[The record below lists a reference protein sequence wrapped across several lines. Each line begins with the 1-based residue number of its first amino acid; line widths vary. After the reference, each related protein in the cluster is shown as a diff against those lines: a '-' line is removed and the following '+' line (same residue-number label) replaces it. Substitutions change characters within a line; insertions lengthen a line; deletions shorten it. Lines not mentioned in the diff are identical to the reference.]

1 MLKKKGKDKKKDK
14 DKDIDKDK
22 DNESGCFDGIEA
34 KIFEIILI
42 VGFFLGVAAL
52 VVNLVLTLWCFKHSL
67 YLFITEIGLAGLN
80 VVNIILAVILR
91 IWRSNGSVFKSNL
104 SLSKIITIISL
115 VILIINFLGSAG
127 EDVLFYF
134 LTSYLNLFKD
144 FNFNELGRILQEPDP
159 EPEGDPDDDYEF
171 PEEMYYELILSF
183 MLYGID
189 DSKKEQKRKNF
200 HKIMKKK
207 LTEEQE
213 YSIIIKFNEKKKL
226 FSLLPWITINFN
238 ALIQI
243 LMGIVIFILMNR
255 INIKS
260 DFGFPQSKND
270 KSSNNKMLVNP
281 ESMISGD
288 EVIYNKKHGKRNSK
302 HKSEKE
308 NMNSDQIK
316 IVKMKHKKRR
326 SKKN

>member
-1 MLKKKGKDKKKDK
+1 MPIKKGKDKKKDK
-14 DKDIDKDK
+14 NKNKDS
-22 DNESGCFDGIEA
+22 ESGIEA
-34 KIFEIILI
+34 KSFEIILI
-42 VGFFLGVAAL
+42 IGFFLGEAAL

-67 YLFITEIGLAGLN
+67 FLFITEIGLGGLN
-80 VVNIILAVILR
+80 VVNIILAIILR
-91 IWRSNGSVFKSNL
+91 IWRSDGSVFKSNL
-104 SLSKIITIISL
+104 SSSKTITIISL

-144 FNFNELGRILQEPDP
+144 FNFNELQQEPDP

-171 PEEMYYELILSF
+171 PEEIDYESISDF
-183 MLYGID
+183 MFDPKIE
-189 DSKKEQKRKNF
+189 KKRKNF
-200 HKIMKKK
+200 LKIMKKK

-213 YSIIIKFNEKKKL
+213 NNIIIKFIEKKKL
-226 FSLLPWITINFN
+226 FRLLPWITINFN

-243 LMGIVIFILMNR
+243 LMGIVIFNLMNR

-270 KSSNNKMLVNP
+270 KSSKNKMLYNP
-281 ESMISGD
+281 DSMISGD
-288 EVIYNKKHGKRNSK
+288 EDIYNKKHRKRNSK
-302 HKSEKE
+302 LKTSKE
-308 NMNSDQIK
+308 DMNSEQIK
-316 IVKMKHKKRR
+316 IGKKKHKKRR

>member
-1 MLKKKGKDKKKDK
+1 MPIKKVKDKKKDK
-14 DKDIDKDK
+14 NKNKDS
-22 DNESGCFDGIEA
+22 ESGCFDSIEA
-34 KIFEIILI
+34 KSFEIILI
-42 VGFFLGVAAL
+42 IGFFLGEAAL

-67 YLFITEIGLAGLN
+67 FLFITEIGLGGLN

-91 IWRSNGSVFKSNL
+91 IWRSDGSVFKSNL
-104 SLSKIITIISL
+104 SSSKTITIISL

-144 FNFNELGRILQEPDP
+144 FNFNELQQEPDP

-171 PEEMYYELILSF
+171 PEEIDYESISDF
-183 MLYGID
+183 MFDPKIE
-189 DSKKEQKRKNF
+189 KKRKNF
-200 HKIMKKK
+200 LKIMKKK

-213 YSIIIKFNEKKKL
+213 NNIIIKFIEKKKL
-226 FSLLPWITINFN
+226 FRLLPWITINFN

-243 LMGIVIFILMNR
+243 LMGIVIFNLMNR

-270 KSSNNKMLVNP
+270 KSSKNKMLYNP
-281 ESMISGD
+281 DSMISGD
-288 EVIYNKKHGKRNSK
+288 EDIYNKKHRKRNSK
-302 HKSEKE
+302 LKTSKE
-308 NMNSDQIK
+308 DMNSEQIK
-316 IVKMKHKKRR
+316 IGKKKHKKRR

>member
-1 MLKKKGKDKKKDK
+1 MPKKKGKDKKKDK
-14 DKDIDKDK
+14 DKDK

-144 FNFNELGRILQEPDP
+144 INFNELGRVQEEP
-159 EPEGDPDDDYEF
+159 EPEGDLDGDYK
-171 PEEMYYELILSF
+171 LILS
-183 MLYGID
+183 GID
-189 DSKKEQKRKNF
+189 VPKIEQKRKNF

-270 KSSNNKMLVNP
+270 KSSNNKMLDNP

-288 EVIYNKKHGKRNSK
+288 GEIYNKKHGKRNSK

-308 NMNSDQIK
+308 DMNSDQIK
-316 IVKMKHKKRR
+316 IGKKKHKKRR

>member
-1 MLKKKGKDKKKDK
+1 MPKKKGKDKKKDK
-14 DKDIDKDK
+14 DKDK

-104 SLSKIITIISL
+104 SSSKIITIISL

-134 LTSYLNLFKD
+134 LTSYFNLFKD
-144 FNFNELGRILQEPDP
+144 INFNELRRVQQEPDP
-159 EPEGDPDDDYEF
+159 EPEGDPNDDYEF
-171 PEEMYYELILSF
+171 PEEIDYELILRF
-183 MLYGID
+183 MLYVID

-213 YSIIIKFNEKKKL
+213 YSIIVKFIEKKKL

-270 KSSNNKMLVNP
+270 KSSNNKMLDNP

-288 EVIYNKKHGKRNSK
+288 EEIDNKKHGKRNSK

-308 NMNSDQIK
+308 DMNSDQIK
-316 IVKMKHKKRR
+316 IGKKKHKKRR

>member
-1 MLKKKGKDKKKDK
+1 MPKKKGKDKKKDK
-14 DKDIDKDK
+14 DKDKDK

-104 SLSKIITIISL
+104 SSSKIITIISL

-144 FNFNELGRILQEPDP
+144 INFNELRRVQQEPDP
-159 EPEGDPDDDYEF
+159 DSEGDPDDDYEF
-171 PEEMYYELILSF
+171 SEEIYYELILSF
-183 MLYGID
+183 MLYYRID

-213 YSIIIKFNEKKKL
+213 YSIIVKFIEKKKL

-270 KSSNNKMLVNP
+270 KSSNNKMLDNP

-288 EVIYNKKHGKRNSK
+288 EEIYNKKHGKRNSK
-302 HKSEKE
+302 HKSKKE
-308 NMNSDQIK
+308 DMNSDQIK
-316 IVKMKHKKRR
+316 IGKKKHKKRR

>member
-1 MLKKKGKDKKKDK
+1 MPKKKGKDEKKDK
-14 DKDIDKDK
+14 DKDKDK

-52 VVNLVLTLWCFKHSL
+52 VVNLVLTLWCFKNSL
-67 YLFITEIGLAGLN
+67 YLFISEIGLAGLN

-144 FNFNELGRILQEPDP
+144 INFNELGRILQDP
-159 EPEGDPDDDYEF
+159 EPEGDPDVDYEF
-171 PEEMYYELILSF
+171 PKEIYYELILRF
-183 MLYGID
+183 MLDGID

-213 YSIIIKFNEKKKL
+213 YSIIIKFIEKKKL

-270 KSSNNKMLVNP
+270 KSSNNKMLDNP

-288 EVIYNKKHGKRNSK
+288 EEIDNKKHGKRNSK

-308 NMNSDQIK
+308 DMNSDQIK
-316 IVKMKHKKRR
+316 IGKKKHKKRR

>member
-1 MLKKKGKDKKKDK
+1 MPKKKGKDKKKDK
-14 DKDIDKDK
+14 DKDK

-80 VVNIILAVILR
+80 VVNIILAIILR

-104 SLSKIITIISL
+104 SSSKIITIISL

-144 FNFNELGRILQEPDP
+144 INFNELRRVQEEPDP
-159 EPEGDPDDDYEF
+159 EPEGDPDDGYEF
-171 PEEMYYELILSF
+171 PEEIYYELILS
-183 MLYGID
+183 GID
-189 DSKKEQKRKNF
+189 DPKIEQKRKNF

-213 YSIIIKFNEKKKL
+213 YSIIVKFIEKKKL

-270 KSSNNKMLVNP
+270 KSSNNKMLDNP

-288 EVIYNKKHGKRNSK
+288 GEIYNKKHGKRNSK

-308 NMNSDQIK
+308 DMNSDQIK
-316 IVKMKHKKRR
+316 IGKKKHKKRR

>member
-1 MLKKKGKDKKKDK
+1 MPKKKGKDKKKDK
-14 DKDIDKDK
+14 DKDK

-144 FNFNELGRILQEPDP
+144 INFNELRRVQQEPDP
-159 EPEGDPDDDYEF
+159 DSEGDPDDDYEF
-171 PEEMYYELILSF
+171 SEEIYYELILSF
-183 MLYGID
+183 MLYYRID

-213 YSIIIKFNEKKKL
+213 YNIIIKFIEKKKL

-270 KSSNNKMLVNP
+270 KSSNNKMLDNP

-288 EVIYNKKHGKRNSK
+288 GEIYNKKHGKRNSK

-308 NMNSDQIK
+308 DMNSDQIK
-316 IVKMKHKKRR
+316 IVGKKKHKKRR

>member
-1 MLKKKGKDKKKDK
+1 MPIKKGKDKKKDK
-14 DKDIDKDK
+14 NKNKDS
-22 DNESGCFDGIEA
+22 ESGCFDSIEA
-34 KIFEIILI
+34 KSFEIILI
-42 VGFFLGVAAL
+42 IGFFLGVAAL

-67 YLFITEIGLAGLN
+67 FLFITEIGLGGLN
-80 VVNIILAVILR
+80 VVNIILAIILR
-91 IWRSNGSVFKSNL
+91 IWRSDGSVFKSNL
-104 SLSKIITIISL
+104 SSSKTITIISL

-144 FNFNELGRILQEPDP
+144 FNFNELQQEPDP

-171 PEEMYYELILSF
+171 PEEIDYESISDF
-183 MLYGID
+183 MFDPKIE
-189 DSKKEQKRKNF
+189 KKRKNF
-200 HKIMKKK
+200 LKIMKKK

-213 YSIIIKFNEKKKL
+213 NNIIIKFIEKKKL
-226 FSLLPWITINFN
+226 FRLLPWITINFN

-243 LMGIVIFILMNR
+243 LMGIVIFNLMNR

-270 KSSNNKMLVNP
+270 KSSKNKMLYNP
-281 ESMISGD
+281 DSMISGD
-288 EVIYNKKHGKRNSK
+288 EDIYNKKHRKRNSK
-302 HKSEKE
+302 LKTSKE
-308 NMNSDQIK
+308 DMNSEQIK
-316 IVKMKHKKRR
+316 IGKKKHKKRR

>member
-1 MLKKKGKDKKKDK
+1 MPKKKGKDKKKDK
-14 DKDIDKDK
+14 DKDKDK

-104 SLSKIITIISL
+104 SSSKIITIISL

-144 FNFNELGRILQEPDP
+144 INFNELRRVQQEPDP
-159 EPEGDPDDDYEF
+159 DSEGDPDDDYEF
-171 PEEMYYELILSF
+171 SEEIYYELILSF
-183 MLYGID
+183 MLYYRID

-207 LTEEQE
+207 MTNHPT
-213 YSIIIKFNEKKKL
+213 IKC
-226 FSLLPWITINFN
+226 
-238 ALIQI
+238 
-243 LMGIVIFILMNR
+243 
-255 INIKS
+255 
-260 DFGFPQSKND
+260 
-270 KSSNNKMLVNP
+270 
-281 ESMISGD
+281 
-288 EVIYNKKHGKRNSK
+288 
-302 HKSEKE
+302 
-308 NMNSDQIK
+308 
-316 IVKMKHKKRR
+316 
-326 SKKN
+326 

>member
-1 MLKKKGKDKKKDK
+1 MPIKKGKDKKKDK
-14 DKDIDKDK
+14 NKNKDS
-22 DNESGCFDGIEA
+22 ESGCFDSIEA
-34 KIFEIILI
+34 KSFEIILI
-42 VGFFLGVAAL
+42 IGFFLGVAAL

-67 YLFITEIGLAGLN
+67 FLFITEIGLGGLN
-80 VVNIILAVILR
+80 VVNIILAIILR
-91 IWRSNGSVFKSNL
+91 IWRNDGSVFKSNL
-104 SLSKIITIISL
+104 SSSKTITIISL

-144 FNFNELGRILQEPDP
+144 INFNELRRVQQEPDP
-159 EPEGDPDDDYEF
+159 DSEGDPDDDYEF
-171 PEEMYYELILSF
+171 SEEIYYELILSF
-183 MLYGID
+183 MLYYRID

-213 YSIIIKFNEKKKL
+213 YNIIIKFIEKKKL

-260 DFGFPQSKND
+260 DFGFPQSKKD
-270 KSSNNKMLVNP
+270 KSSKNKMLYNP
-281 ESMISGD
+281 DSMISGD
-288 EVIYNKKHGKRNSK
+288 EDIYNKKHRKRNSK
-302 HKSEKE
+302 LKTSKE
-308 NMNSDQIK
+308 DMNSEQIK
-316 IVKMKHKKRR
+316 IGKKKHKKRR

>member
-1 MLKKKGKDKKKDK
+1 MPIKKGKDKKKDK
-14 DKDIDKDK
+14 NKNKDS
-22 DNESGCFDGIEA
+22 ESGCFDSIEA
-34 KIFEIILI
+34 KSFEIILI
-42 VGFFLGVAAL
+42 IGFFLGVAAL

-67 YLFITEIGLAGLN
+67 FLFITEIGLGGLN
-80 VVNIILAVILR
+80 VVNIILAIILR
-91 IWRSNGSVFKSNL
+91 IWRSDGSVFKSNL
-104 SLSKIITIISL
+104 SSSKTITIISL

-144 FNFNELGRILQEPDP
+144 FNFNELQQEPDQ

-171 PEEMYYELILSF
+171 PEEIYYELILSF
-183 MLYGID
+183 MLYEID
-189 DSKKEQKRKNF
+189 DSKKEKKRKNF

-213 YSIIIKFNEKKKL
+213 YNIIIKFIEKKKL
-226 FSLLPWITINFN
+226 FRLLPWITINFN

-243 LMGIVIFILMNR
+243 LMGIVIFNLMNR

-270 KSSNNKMLVNP
+270 KSSKNKMLYNP
-281 ESMISGD
+281 DSMISGD
-288 EVIYNKKHGKRNSK
+288 EDIYNKKHRKRNSK
-302 HKSEKE
+302 LKTSKE
-308 NMNSDQIK
+308 DMNSEQIK
-316 IVKMKHKKRR
+316 IGKKKHKKRR

>member
-1 MLKKKGKDKKKDK
+1 MPKKKGKDKKKDK
-14 DKDIDKDK
+14 DKDK

-104 SLSKIITIISL
+104 SSSKIITIISL

-144 FNFNELGRILQEPDP
+144 INFNELRRVQQEPDP
-159 EPEGDPDDDYEF
+159 DSEGDPDDDYEF
-171 PEEMYYELILSF
+171 SEEIYYELILSF
-183 MLYGID
+183 MLYYRID

-213 YSIIIKFNEKKKL
+213 YSIIVKFIEKKKL

-270 KSSNNKMLVNP
+270 KSSNNKMLDNP

-288 EVIYNKKHGKRNSK
+288 EEIDNKKHGKRNSK

-308 NMNSDQIK
+308 DMNSDQIK
-316 IVKMKHKKRR
+316 IVGKKKHKKRR

>member
-1 MLKKKGKDKKKDK
+1 MPIKKGKDKKKDK
-14 DKDIDKDK
+14 NKNKDS
-22 DNESGCFDGIEA
+22 ESGCFDSIEA
-34 KIFEIILI
+34 KSFEIILI
-42 VGFFLGVAAL
+42 IGFFLGEAAL

-104 SLSKIITIISL
+104 SSSKIITIISL

-144 FNFNELGRILQEPDP
+144 INFNELRRVQQEPDP
-159 EPEGDPDDDYEF
+159 ESEGDLDDDFEF
-171 PEEMYYELILSF
+171 PEEIYYELILSF

-213 YSIIIKFNEKKKL
+213 YSIIIKFIEKKKL

-243 LMGIVIFILMNR
+243 LMGIVIFNLMNR

-270 KSSNNKMLVNP
+270 KSSNNKMLDNP

-288 EVIYNKKHGKRNSK
+288 GEIYNKKHGKRNSK
-302 HKSEKE
+302 HKSKKE
-308 NMNSDQIK
+308 DMNSEQIK
-316 IVKMKHKKRR
+316 IGKKKHKKRR

>member
-1 MLKKKGKDKKKDK
+1 MPIKKGKDKKKDK
-14 DKDIDKDK
+14 NKNKDS
-22 DNESGCFDGIEA
+22 ESGCFDSIEA
-34 KIFEIILI
+34 KSFEIILI
-42 VGFFLGVAAL
+42 IGFFLGEAAL

-67 YLFITEIGLAGLN
+67 FLFITEIGLGGLN
-80 VVNIILAVILR
+80 VVNIILAIILR
-91 IWRSNGSVFKSNL
+91 IWRSDGSVFKSNL
-104 SLSKIITIISL
+104 SSSKTITIISL

-144 FNFNELGRILQEPDP
+144 FNFNELQQEPDP

-171 PEEMYYELILSF
+171 SEEIYYELNLGF
-183 MLYGID
+183 MFDPKIE
-189 DSKKEQKRKNF
+189 KKRKNF
-200 HKIMKKK
+200 LKIMKKK

-213 YSIIIKFNEKKKL
+213 NNIIIKFIEKKKL
-226 FSLLPWITINFN
+226 FRLLPWITINFN

-243 LMGIVIFILMNR
+243 LMGIVIFNLMNR

-270 KSSNNKMLVNP
+270 KSSKNKMLYNP
-281 ESMISGD
+281 DSMISGD
-288 EVIYNKKHGKRNSK
+288 EDIYNKKHRKRNSK
-302 HKSEKE
+302 LKTSKE
-308 NMNSDQIK
+308 DMNSEQIK
-316 IVKMKHKKRR
+316 IGKKKHKKRR

>member
-1 MLKKKGKDKKKDK
+1 MPKKKGKDKKKDK
-14 DKDIDKDK
+14 DKDK

-127 EDVLFYF
+127 EDITIISLVILIINFLGSAGEDVLFYF

-144 FNFNELGRILQEPDP
+144 INFNELRRVQEEPDP
-159 EPEGDPDDDYEF
+159 EPEGDPDDGYEF
-171 PEEMYYELILSF
+171 PEEIYYELILS
-183 MLYGID
+183 GID
-189 DSKKEQKRKNF
+189 DPKIEQKRKNF

-207 LTEEQE
+207 LTEEQ
-213 YSIIIKFNEKKKL
+213 
-226 FSLLPWITINFN
+226 
-238 ALIQI
+238 
-243 LMGIVIFILMNR
+243 
-255 INIKS
+255 
-260 DFGFPQSKND
+260 D
-270 KSSNNKMLVNP
+270 K
-281 ESMISGD
+281 
-288 EVIYNKKHGKRNSK
+288 IY
-302 HKSEKE
+302 
-308 NMNSDQIK
+308 
-316 IVKMKHKKRR
+316 
-326 SKKN
+326 

>member
-1 MLKKKGKDKKKDK
+1 MPIKKGKDKKKDK
-14 DKDIDKDK
+14 NKNKDS
-22 DNESGCFDGIEA
+22 ESGCFDSIEA
-34 KIFEIILI
+34 KSFEIILI
-42 VGFFLGVAAL
+42 IGFFLGEAAL

-67 YLFITEIGLAGLN
+67 FLFITEIGLGGLN
-80 VVNIILAVILR
+80 VVNIILAIILR
-91 IWRSNGSVFKSNL
+91 IWRSDGSVFKSNL
-104 SLSKIITIISL
+104 SSSKTITIISL

-144 FNFNELGRILQEPDP
+144 FNFNELQQEPDQ

-171 PEEMYYELILSF
+171 PEEIYYELILSF
-183 MLYGID
+183 MLYEID
-189 DSKKEQKRKNF
+189 DSKIEKKRKNF

-213 YSIIIKFNEKKKL
+213 YNIIIKFIEKKKL
-226 FSLLPWITINFN
+226 FRLLPWITINFN

-243 LMGIVIFILMNR
+243 LMGIVIFNLMNR

-270 KSSNNKMLVNP
+270 KSSKNKMLYNP
-281 ESMISGD
+281 DSMISGD
-288 EVIYNKKHGKRNSK
+288 EDIYNKKHRKRNSK
-302 HKSEKE
+302 LKTSKE
-308 NMNSDQIK
+308 DMNSEQIK
-316 IVKMKHKKRR
+316 IGKKKHKKRR

>member
-1 MLKKKGKDKKKDK
+1 MPKKKGKDKKKDK
-14 DKDIDKDK
+14 DKDK

-104 SLSKIITIISL
+104 SSSKIITIISL

-144 FNFNELGRILQEPDP
+144 FNFNELQQEPDQ

-171 PEEMYYELILSF
+171 SEEIYYELILS
-183 MLYGID
+183 GID
-189 DSKKEQKRKNF
+189 DPKIEQKRKNF

-213 YSIIIKFNEKKKL
+213 NNIIIKFIEKKKL
-226 FSLLPWITINFN
+226 FRLLPWITINFN

-270 KSSNNKMLVNP
+270 KSSKNKMLYNP
-281 ESMISGD
+281 DSMISGD
-288 EVIYNKKHGKRNSK
+288 EDIYNKKHRKRNSK
-302 HKSEKE
+302 LKTSKE
-308 NMNSDQIK
+308 DMNSEQIK
-316 IVKMKHKKRR
+316 IGKKKHKKRR

>member
-1 MLKKKGKDKKKDK
+1 MPIKKGKDKKKDK
-14 DKDIDKDK
+14 NKNKDS
-22 DNESGCFDGIEA
+22 ESGCFDSIEA
-34 KIFEIILI
+34 KSFEIILI
-42 VGFFLGVAAL
+42 IGFFLGESAL

-67 YLFITEIGLAGLN
+67 FLFITEIGLGGLN

-91 IWRSNGSVFKSNL
+91 IWRSDGSVFKSNL
-104 SLSKIITIISL
+104 SSSKTITIISL

-144 FNFNELGRILQEPDP
+144 FNFNELQQEPDQ

-171 PEEMYYELILSF
+171 PEEIDYELNLGF
-183 MLYGID
+183 MFDPKIE
-189 DSKKEQKRKNF
+189 KKRKNF

-213 YSIIIKFNEKKKL
+213 YNIIIKFIEKKKL
-226 FSLLPWITINFN
+226 FRLLPWITINFN

-243 LMGIVIFILMNR
+243 LMGIVIFNLMNR

-270 KSSNNKMLVNP
+270 KSSKNKMLYNP
-281 ESMISGD
+281 DSMISGD
-288 EVIYNKKHGKRNSK
+288 EDIYNKKHRKRNSK

-308 NMNSDQIK
+308 DMNSDQIK
-316 IVKMKHKKRR
+316 IGKKKHKKRR

>member
-1 MLKKKGKDKKKDK
+1 MPKKKGKDKKKDK
-14 DKDIDKDK
+14 DKDK

-104 SLSKIITIISL
+104 SSSKIITIISL
-115 VILIINFLGSAG
+115 VILIMNFLGSAG

-159 EPEGDPDDDYEF
+159 EPEGEPDDDYEF
-171 PEEMYYELILSF
+171 PEEIYYELILSF
-183 MLYGID
+183 MLDGID

-213 YSIIIKFNEKKKL
+213 YSIIIKFIEKKKL

-270 KSSNNKMLVNP
+270 KSSNNKMIDNP

-308 NMNSDQIK
+308 DMNSDQIK
-316 IVKMKHKKRR
+316 IVKKKHKKRS

>member
-1 MLKKKGKDKKKDK
+1 MPIKKVKDKKKDK
-14 DKDIDKDK
+14 NKNKDS
-22 DNESGCFDGIEA
+22 ESGCFDSIEA
-34 KIFEIILI
+34 KSFEIILI
-42 VGFFLGVAAL
+42 IGFFLGVAAL

-67 YLFITEIGLAGLN
+67 FLFITEIGLGGLN
-80 VVNIILAVILR
+80 VVNIILAIILR
-91 IWRSNGSVFKSNL
+91 IWRSDGSVFKSNL
-104 SLSKIITIISL
+104 SSSKTITIISL

-144 FNFNELGRILQEPDP
+144 FNFNELQQEPDQ

-171 PEEMYYELILSF
+171 PEEIDYELNLGF
-183 MLYGID
+183 MFDPKIE
-189 DSKKEQKRKNF
+189 KKRKNF

-213 YSIIIKFNEKKKL
+213 NNIIIKFIEKKKL
-226 FSLLPWITINFN
+226 FRLLPWITINFN

-243 LMGIVIFILMNR
+243 LMGIVIFNLMNR

-270 KSSNNKMLVNP
+270 KSSKNKMLYNP
-281 ESMISGD
+281 DSMISGD
-288 EVIYNKKHGKRNSK
+288 EDIYNKKHRKRNSK
-302 HKSEKE
+302 LKTSKE
-308 NMNSDQIK
+308 DMNSEQIK
-316 IVKMKHKKRR
+316 IGKKKHKKRR

>member
-1 MLKKKGKDKKKDK
+1 MPIKKGKDKKKDK
-14 DKDIDKDK
+14 NKNKDS
-22 DNESGCFDGIEA
+22 ESGCFDSIEA
-34 KIFEIILI
+34 KSFEIILI
-42 VGFFLGVAAL
+42 IGFFLGVAAL

-67 YLFITEIGLAGLN
+67 FLFITEIGLGGLN
-80 VVNIILAVILR
+80 VVNIILAIILR
-91 IWRSNGSVFKSNL
+91 IWRSDGSVFKSNL
-104 SLSKIITIISL
+104 SSSKTITIISL

-144 FNFNELGRILQEPDP
+144 FNFNELRRVQQEPDP

-171 PEEMYYELILSF
+171 PEEIDYESISDF
-183 MLYGID
+183 MFDPKIE
-189 DSKKEQKRKNF
+189 KKRKNF

-213 YSIIIKFNEKKKL
+213 NNIIIKFIEKKKL
-226 FSLLPWITINFN
+226 FRLLPWITINFN

-243 LMGIVIFILMNR
+243 LMGIVILILMNR

-260 DFGFPQSKND
+260 NLGFPQSKND
-270 KSSNNKMLVNP
+270 KSSKNKMLYNP
-281 ESMISGD
+281 DSMISGD
-288 EVIYNKKHGKRNSK
+288 EDIYNKKHRKRNSK
-302 HKSEKE
+302 LKTSKE
-308 NMNSDQIK
+308 DMNSEQIK
-316 IVKMKHKKRR
+316 IGKKKHKKRR

>member
-1 MLKKKGKDKKKDK
+1 MPIKKGKDKKKVKNKNK
-14 DKDIDKDK
+14 DS
-22 DNESGCFDGIEA
+22 ESGCFDSIEA
-34 KIFEIILI
+34 KSFEIILI
-42 VGFFLGVAAL
+42 IGFFLGEAAL

-144 FNFNELGRILQEPDP
+144 FNFNELRRVQQEP
-159 EPEGDPDDDYEF
+159 ESEGDPDDGYEF
-171 PEEMYYELILSF
+171 PEEIDYELILSF
-183 MLYGID
+183 MLYLID

-213 YSIIIKFNEKKKL
+213 YNIIIKFIEKKKL

-270 KSSNNKMLVNP
+270 KSSNNKMLDNP

-288 EVIYNKKHGKRNSK
+288 GEIYNKKHGKRNSK

-308 NMNSDQIK
+308 DMNSDQIK
-316 IVKMKHKKRR
+316 IGKKKHKKRR

>member
-1 MLKKKGKDKKKDK
+1 MPIKKGKDKKKDK
-14 DKDIDKDK
+14 NKNKDS
-22 DNESGCFDGIEA
+22 ESGCFDSIEA
-34 KIFEIILI
+34 KSFEIILI
-42 VGFFLGVAAL
+42 IGFFLGEAAL

-67 YLFITEIGLAGLN
+67 FLFITEIGLGGLN

-91 IWRSNGSVFKSNL
+91 IWRSDGSVFKSNL
-104 SLSKIITIISL
+104 SSSKTITIISL

-144 FNFNELGRILQEPDP
+144 FNFNELQQEPDP

-171 PEEMYYELILSF
+171 PEEIDYESISDF
-183 MLYGID
+183 MFDPKIE
-189 DSKKEQKRKNF
+189 KKRKNF
-200 HKIMKKK
+200 LKIMKKK

-213 YSIIIKFNEKKKL
+213 NNIIIKFIEKKKL
-226 FSLLPWITINFN
+226 FRLLPWITINFN

-243 LMGIVIFILMNR
+243 LMGIVIFNLMNR

-270 KSSNNKMLVNP
+270 KSSKNKMLYNP
-281 ESMISGD
+281 DSMISGD
-288 EVIYNKKHGKRNSK
+288 EDIYNKKHRKRNSK
-302 HKSEKE
+302 LKTSKE
-308 NMNSDQIK
+308 DMNSEQIK
-316 IVKMKHKKRR
+316 IGKKKHKKRR

>member
-1 MLKKKGKDKKKDK
+1 MPIKKGKDKKKDK
-14 DKDIDKDK
+14 NKNKDS
-22 DNESGCFDGIEA
+22 ESGCFDSIEA
-34 KIFEIILI
+34 KSFEIILI
-42 VGFFLGVAAL
+42 IGFFLGVAAL

-67 YLFITEIGLAGLN
+67 FLFITEIGLGGLN
-80 VVNIILAVILR
+80 VVNIILAIILR
-91 IWRSNGSVFKSNL
+91 IWRSDGSVFKSNL
-104 SLSKIITIISL
+104 SSSKTITIISL

-144 FNFNELGRILQEPDP
+144 FNFNELQQEPDQ

-171 PEEMYYELILSF
+171 PEEIDYEFILGF
-183 MLYGID
+183 MLYGIE
-189 DSKKEQKRKNF
+189 DSKKEKKRKNF

-213 YSIIIKFNEKKKL
+213 YNIIIKFIEKKKL
-226 FSLLPWITINFN
+226 FRLLPWITINFN

-243 LMGIVIFILMNR
+243 LMGIVIFNLMNR

-270 KSSNNKMLVNP
+270 KSSKNKMLYNP
-281 ESMISGD
+281 DSMISGD
-288 EVIYNKKHGKRNSK
+288 EDIYNKKHRKRNSK
-302 HKSEKE
+302 HKSKKE
-308 NMNSDQIK
+308 DMNSEQIK
-316 IVKMKHKKRR
+316 IGKKKHKKRR

>member
-1 MLKKKGKDKKKDK
+1 MPIKKGKDKKKDK
-14 DKDIDKDK
+14 DKDK

-144 FNFNELGRILQEPDP
+144 FNFNELGRILQEP
-159 EPEGDPDDDYEF
+159 ESEGDPDDDYEF
-171 PEEMYYELILSF
+171 SEEIYYELILSF
-183 MLYGID
+183 MLYYRID

-213 YSIIIKFNEKKKL
+213 YSIIIKFIEKKKL

-270 KSSNNKMLVNP
+270 KSSNNKMLDNP

-288 EVIYNKKHGKRNSK
+288 EEIDNKKHGKRNSK

-308 NMNSDQIK
+308 DMNSDQIK
-316 IVKMKHKKRR
+316 IGKKKHKKRR

>member
-1 MLKKKGKDKKKDK
+1 MPKKKGKDKKKDK
-14 DKDIDKDK
+14 DKDKDK

-104 SLSKIITIISL
+104 SSSKIITIISL

-144 FNFNELGRILQEPDP
+144 INFNELRRVQQEPDP
-159 EPEGDPDDDYEF
+159 DSEGDPDDDYEF
-171 PEEMYYELILSF
+171 SEEIYYELILSF
-183 MLYGID
+183 MLYYRID

-213 YSIIIKFNEKKKL
+213 YSIIIKFIEKKKL

-270 KSSNNKMLVNP
+270 KSSNNKMLDNP

-288 EVIYNKKHGKRNSK
+288 GEIYNKKHGKRNSK

-308 NMNSDQIK
+308 DMNSDQIK
-316 IVKMKHKKRR
+316 IGKKKHKKRR

>member
-1 MLKKKGKDKKKDK
+1 MPIKKGKDKKKDNNKNK
-14 DKDIDKDK
+14 DS
-22 DNESGCFDGIEA
+22 ESGCFDSIEA
-34 KIFEIILI
+34 KSFEIILI
-42 VGFFLGVAAL
+42 IGFFLGVAAL

-104 SLSKIITIISL
+104 SSSKIITIISL

-144 FNFNELGRILQEPDP
+144 INFNELGRVQQDP
-159 EPEGDPDDDYEF
+159 EPEGDPDVD
-171 PEEMYYELILSF
+171 YELILS
-183 MLYGID
+183 GIA
-189 DSKKEQKRKNF
+189 KKEQKRKNF

-213 YSIIIKFNEKKKL
+213 YSIIVKFIEKKKL

-270 KSSNNKMLVNP
+270 KSSNNKMLDNP

-288 EVIYNKKHGKRNSK
+288 EEIDNKKHGKRNSK

-308 NMNSDQIK
+308 DMNSDQIK
-316 IVKMKHKKRR
+316 IGKKKHKKRR

>member
-1 MLKKKGKDKKKDK
+1 MPKKKGKDEKKDK
-14 DKDIDKDK
+14 DKDKDK

-104 SLSKIITIISL
+104 SSSKIITIISL

-144 FNFNELGRILQEPDP
+144 FNFNELGRIQQEL
-159 EPEGDPDDDYEF
+159 EPEGAPDDDYEF
-171 PEEMYYELILSF
+171 PEEIYYELILIF
-183 MLYGID
+183 MLD

-213 YSIIIKFNEKKKL
+213 YSIIVKFIEKKKL

-270 KSSNNKMLVNP
+270 KSSNNKMLDNP

-288 EVIYNKKHGKRNSK
+288 EEIDNKKHGKRNSK

-308 NMNSDQIK
+308 DMNSDQIK
-316 IVKMKHKKRR
+316 IGKKKHKKRR

>member
-1 MLKKKGKDKKKDK
+1 MPKKKGKDKDK

-22 DNESGCFDGIEA
+22 DNESGCFDDIEA

-104 SLSKIITIISL
+104 SSSKIITIISL

-144 FNFNELGRILQEPDP
+144 INFNELGRVQEEPDP
-159 EPEGDPDDDYEF
+159 EPEGDLDGDYEF
-171 PEEMYYELILSF
+171 PEEIYYELILS
-183 MLYGID
+183 GID
-189 DSKKEQKRKNF
+189 DPKIEQKRKNF

-213 YSIIIKFNEKKKL
+213 YSIIVKFIEKKKL

-270 KSSNNKMLVNP
+270 KSSNNKMLDNP

-288 EVIYNKKHGKRNSK
+288 EEIDNKKHGKRNSK

-308 NMNSDQIK
+308 DMNSDQIK
-316 IVKMKHKKRR
+316 IGKKKHKKRR

>member
-1 MLKKKGKDKKKDK
+1 MPKKKGKDKKKDK
-14 DKDIDKDK
+14 DKDKDK

-104 SLSKIITIISL
+104 SSSKIITIISL

-144 FNFNELGRILQEPDP
+144 INFNELRRVQQEPDP
-159 EPEGDPDDDYEF
+159 DSEGDPDDDYEF
-171 PEEMYYELILSF
+171 SEEIYYELILSF
-183 MLYGID
+183 MLYYRID

-213 YSIIIKFNEKKKL
+213 YNIIIKFIEKKKL

-270 KSSNNKMLVNP
+270 KSSNNKMLDNP

-288 EVIYNKKHGKRNSK
+288 GEIYNKKHGKRNSK

-308 NMNSDQIK
+308 DMNSDQIK
-316 IVKMKHKKRR
+316 IGKKKHKKRR

>member
-1 MLKKKGKDKKKDK
+1 MPKKKGKDKKKDK
-14 DKDIDKDK
+14 DKDK

-144 FNFNELGRILQEPDP
+144 FNFNELGRILQEP
-159 EPEGDPDDDYEF
+159 ESEGDPDDDYEF
-171 PEEMYYELILSF
+171 SEEIYYELILSF
-183 MLYGID
+183 MLYYRID

-213 YSIIIKFNEKKKL
+213 YNIIIKFIEKKKL

-270 KSSNNKMLVNP
+270 KSSNNKMLDNP

-288 EVIYNKKHGKRNSK
+288 GEIYNKKHGKRNSK

-308 NMNSDQIK
+308 DMNSDQIK
-316 IVKMKHKKRR
+316 IGKKKHKKRR

>member
-14 DKDIDKDK
+14 DIDK

-67 YLFITEIGLAGLN
+67 FLFITEIGLAGLN

-115 VILIINFLGSAG
+115 VILIINFLCSAG

-159 EPEGDPDDDYEF
+159 EPEGDPDDGYEF
-171 PEEMYYELILSF
+171 PEEIDYELILSF
-183 MLYGID
+183 MLYLID

-213 YSIIIKFNEKKKL
+213 YSIIIKFIEKKKL

-270 KSSNNKMLVNP
+270 KSSNNKMLDNP

-288 EVIYNKKHGKRNSK
+288 EEIDNKKHGKRNSK

-308 NMNSDQIK
+308 DMNSDQIK
-316 IVKMKHKKRR
+316 IGKKKHKKRR

>member
-1 MLKKKGKDKKKDK
+1 MPIKKGKDKKKDK
-14 DKDIDKDK
+14 NKNKDS
-22 DNESGCFDGIEA
+22 ESGCFDSIEA
-34 KIFEIILI
+34 KSFEIILI
-42 VGFFLGVAAL
+42 IGFFLGVAAL

-67 YLFITEIGLAGLN
+67 FLFITEIGLGGLN
-80 VVNIILAVILR
+80 VVNIILAIILR
-91 IWRSNGSVFKSNL
+91 IWRSDGSVFKSNL
-104 SLSKIITIISL
+104 SSSKTITIISL

-144 FNFNELGRILQEPDP
+144 FNFNELGRIQQEP
-159 EPEGDPDDDYEF
+159 ESEGDHEFPVEIYYEF
-171 PEEMYYELILSF
+171 LILS
-183 MLYGID
+183 GID
-189 DSKKEQKRKNF
+189 DPKIEQKRKNF

-213 YSIIIKFNEKKKL
+213 YSIIVKFIEKKKL

-270 KSSNNKMLVNP
+270 KSSNNKMLDNP

-288 EVIYNKKHGKRNSK
+288 EEIDNKKHGKRNSK

-308 NMNSDQIK
+308 DMNSDQIK
-316 IVKMKHKKRR
+316 IGKKKHKKRR

>member
-1 MLKKKGKDKKKDK
+1 MPKKKGKDKKKDK
-14 DKDIDKDK
+14 DKDK

-144 FNFNELGRILQEPDP
+144 INFNELRRVQQEPDP

-171 PEEMYYELILSF
+171 SEEIYYELILSF
-183 MLYGID
+183 MLYYRID

-213 YSIIIKFNEKKKL
+213 YNIIIKFIEKKKL

-270 KSSNNKMLVNP
+270 KSSNNKMLDNP

-288 EVIYNKKHGKRNSK
+288 GEIYNKKHGKRNSK

-308 NMNSDQIK
+308 DMNSDQIK
-316 IVKMKHKKRR
+316 IGKKKHKKRR

>member
-1 MLKKKGKDKKKDK
+1 MPKKKGKDKKKDK
-14 DKDIDKDK
+14 DKDKDK

-144 FNFNELGRILQEPDP
+144 FNFNELGRILQEP
-159 EPEGDPDDDYEF
+159 ESEGDPDDDYEF
-171 PEEMYYELILSF
+171 SEEIYYELILSF
-183 MLYGID
+183 MLYYRID

-213 YSIIIKFNEKKKL
+213 YNIIIKFIEKKKL

-270 KSSNNKMLVNP
+270 KSSNNKMLDNP

-288 EVIYNKKHGKRNSK
+288 GEIYNKKHGKRNSK

-308 NMNSDQIK
+308 DMNSDQIK
-316 IVKMKHKKRR
+316 IGKKKHKKRR